1 MEIQSGLTKSGNAM
15 FSQTVE
21 YALRAVTY
29 LAQNCE
35 HACTTEQIAKATS
48 VPQAYLAKVLQSL
61 LRSGITQS
69 QRGIK
74 GGIRLARSADELTML
89 DVVQAVDPIKRIEHC
104 PLPMDTESNGHSIR
118 HHAHAALCPLH
129 QRLDEALGAV
139 EKIFGTTTLANLV
152 AAAKSGNP
160 LCHSN
165 QAAINGREKLH
176 IAG

>member
-1 MEIQSGLTKSGNAM
+1 M

-35 HACTTEQIAKATS
+35 SACTTEQIAKATN

-74 GGIRLARSADELTML
+74 GGIRLARSAEELTL
-89 DVVQAVDPIKRIEHC
+89 FDVVQAVDPIKRIEHC
-104 PLPMDTESNGHSIR
+104 PLPAGEEVTDLP
-118 HHAHAALCPLH
+118 HHHKQHHLCPLH
-129 QRLDEALGAV
+129 QRLDDALGAV
-139 EKIFGTTTLANLV
+139 EKIFRTTTLANLV
-152 AAAKSGNP
+152 AAAEAGNP
-160 LCHSN
+160 LCHSHSVAN
-165 QAAINGREKLH
+165 ERHKLH
-176 IAG
+176 VAG

>member
-1 MEIQSGLTKSGNAM
+1 M

-35 HACTTEQIAKATS
+35 TACTTEQIAKATN

-74 GGIRLARSADELTML
+74 GGIRLARGADELTL
-89 DVVQAVDPIKRIEHC
+89 YDVVQAVDPIKRIEHC
-104 PLPMDTESNGHSIR
+104 PLPSGEESGEPALRNHKP
-118 HHAHAALCPLH
+118 HHLCPLH
-129 QRLDEALGAV
+129 QRLDDALGAV
-139 EKIFGTTTLANLV
+139 EKIFRTTALSDLV
-152 AAAKSGNP
+152 AAAKAGNP

-165 QAAINGREKLH
+165 QVLQERHKLH
-176 IAG
+176 VAG

>member
-1 MEIQSGLTKSGNAM
+1 M

-35 HACTTEQIAKATS
+35 SACTTEQIAKSTN

-74 GGIRLARSADELTML
+74 GGIRLARSADELTL
-89 DVVQAVDPIKRIEHC
+89 FDVVQAVDPIKRIEHC
-104 PLPMDTESNGHSIR
+104 PLPNGDEETGDRSLR
-118 HHAHAALCPLH
+118 AHAEHHLCPLH
-129 QRLDEALGAV
+129 QRLDDALGAV
-139 EKIFGTTTLANLV
+139 EKIFRTTTLSDLV
-152 AAAKSGNP
+152 AAAKAGNP
-160 LCHSN
+160 LCHSDS
-165 QAAINGREKLH
+165 AVHERHKLH
-176 IAG
+176 AAG

>member
-1 MEIQSGLTKSGNAM
+1 M

-35 HACTTEQIAKATS
+35 TACTTEQIAKSTN

-74 GGIRLARSADELTML
+74 GGIRLARSAHELTML
-89 DVVQAVDPIKRIEHC
+89 DVVQAVDPIRRIEHC
-104 PLPMDTESNGHSIR
+104 PLPSEDELNERSMRNHS
-118 HHAHAALCPLH
+118 HHSLCPLH
-129 QRLDEALGAV
+129 QRLDDALEAV
-139 EKIFGTTTLANLV
+139 ETIFRTTTLADLV
-152 AAAKSGNP
+152 DAAKAGNP

-165 QAAINGREKLH
+165 KTINGHEKLH
-176 IAG
+176 VAG

>member
-1 MEIQSGLTKSGNAM
+1 M

-35 HACTTEQIAKATS
+35 SACTTEQIAKATS

-74 GGIRLARSADELTML
+74 GGIRLARSSHELTML
-89 DVVQAVDPIKRIEHC
+89 DVVQAVDPIKRIDNC
-104 PLPMDTESNGHSIR
+104 PLPTNSEAQEKMLRN
-118 HHAHAALCPLH
+118 HAADTLCPLH
-129 QRLDEALGAV
+129 QKLDEALGAV
-139 EKIFGTTTLANLV
+139 EKIFGTTTLQDLV
-152 AAAKSGNP
+152 QSSEAGNP
-160 LCHSN
+160 LCHSSP
-165 QAAINGREKLH
+165 AIKGQEKLH

>member
-1 MEIQSGLTKSGNAM
+1 M

-35 HACTTEQIAKATS
+35 NACTTEQIAKATS

-104 PLPMDTESNGHSIR
+104 PLPTDVDLHGQPHRNRGS
-118 HHAHAALCPLH
+118 ALCPLH
-129 QRLDEALGAV
+129 ERLDEALGAV

-160 LCHSN
+160 LCHST
-165 QAAINGREKLH
+165 AAVNGHEKLH

>member
-1 MEIQSGLTKSGNAM
+1 M

-21 YALRAVTY
+21 YALRAVAY

-35 HACTTEQIAKATS
+35 SACTTEQIARSTN

-89 DVVQAVDPIKRIEHC
+89 DVVQAVDPINRIAHC
-104 PLPMDTESNGHSIR
+104 PISAEDPPAHKPNL
-118 HHAHAALCPLH
+118 AHAAVLCPLH
-129 QRLDEALGAV
+129 QQLDDAISAV
-139 EKIFGTTTLANLV
+139 ENIFRSTTMANLV
-152 AAAKSGNP
+152 LAAKTGNP

-165 QAAINGREKLH
+165 PAINSHKNLH
-176 IAG
+176 AAG

>member
-1 MEIQSGLTKSGNAM
+1 M

-29 LAQNCE
+29 LAKNCE
-35 HACTTEQIAKATS
+35 SACTTEQIAKATN

-74 GGIRLARSADELTML
+74 GGIRLARHASELTML
-89 DVVQAVDPIKRIEHC
+89 DVVQAVDPIKRIDHC
-104 PLPMDTESNGHSIR
+104 PLPAEDELHELVLHNHT
-118 HHAHAALCPLH
+118 HHTLCPLH
-129 QRLDEALGAV
+129 QRLDDALSAV
-139 EKIFGTTTLANLV
+139 EKIFHTTTLANLV
-152 AAAKSGNP
+152 EAAKAGNP

-165 QAAINGREKLH
+165 RAVNGNNKLH
-176 IAG
+176 VAG

>member
-1 MEIQSGLTKSGNAM
+1 M

-35 HACTTEQIAKATS
+35 SACTTEQIAKATS

-74 GGIRLARSADELTML
+74 GGIRLARSSHELSML
-89 DVVQAVDPIKRIEHC
+89 DVVQAVDPIKRIESC
-104 PLPMDTESNGHSIR
+104 PLPIDTEAQEQLVPN
-118 HHAHAALCPLH
+118 HASDSLCPLH
-129 QRLDEALGAV
+129 QKLDDALGAV
-139 EKIFGTTTLANLV
+139 EKIFGTTTLHDLV
-152 AAAKSGNP
+152 KLSEAGNP

-165 QAAINGREKLH
+165 LAIKGQEKLN

>member
-1 MEIQSGLTKSGNAM
+1 M

-29 LAQNCE
+29 LSENCE
-35 HACTTEQIAKATS
+35 SACTTEQIAKSTN

-74 GGIRLARSADELTML
+74 GGIRLARHASELTML

-104 PLPMDTESNGHSIR
+104 PLPAEDELNERTMRNHS
-118 HHAHAALCPLH
+118 HHQLCPLH
-129 QRLDEALGAV
+129 QRLDDALGAV
-139 EKIFGTTTLANLV
+139 EKIFRTTTLANLV
-152 AAAKSGNP
+152 ESAKAGHP

-165 QAAINGREKLH
+165 SVVNGREKLH
-176 IAG
+176 VAG

>member
-1 MEIQSGLTKSGNAM
+1 M

-35 HACTTEQIAKATS
+35 AACTTEQIAKATS

-74 GGIRLARSADELTML
+74 GGIRLARSAEELSML
-89 DVVQAVDPIKRIEHC
+89 DVVQAVDPIKRIDHC
-104 PLPMDTESNGHSIR
+104 PLPTEGEEINGHSIR
-118 HHAHAALCPLH
+118 NREAHALCPLH
-129 QRLDEALGAV
+129 QKLDEALGAV
-139 EKIFGTTTLANLV
+139 ESLFRTTTLHHLV
-152 AAAKSGNP
+152 EASKAGNP
-160 LCHSN
+160 LCHSSP
-165 QAAINGREKLH
+165 AVNGHEKLN

>member
-1 MEIQSGLTKSGNAM
+1 M

-29 LAQNCE
+29 LAHNCE
-35 HACTTEQIAKATS
+35 SACTTEQIAKATS

-61 LRSGITQS
+61 LRSDITQS

-74 GGIRLARSADELTML
+74 GGIRLARSASELTLL

-104 PLPMDTESNGHSIR
+104 PLPVEEESNEPAVRNRAR
-118 HHAHAALCPLH
+118 HQLCPLH
-129 QRLDEALGAV
+129 QRLDDALAAV
-139 EKIFGTTTLANLV
+139 EKIFRTTTLADLV
-152 AAAKSGNP
+152 AAAKAGNP

-165 QAAINGREKLH
+165 PAVIEYEKLH
-176 IAG
+176 AAG

>member
-1 MEIQSGLTKSGNAM
+1 M

-35 HACTTEQIAKATS
+35 SACTTEQIAKATS

-74 GGIRLARSADELTML
+74 GGIRLARSPQELTML

-104 PLPMDTESNGHSIR
+104 PLPTDSQGLEVSPRKHSES
-118 HHAHAALCPLH
+118 LCPLH
-129 QRLDEALGAV
+129 HKLDEALGAV
-139 EKIFGTTTLANLV
+139 EKIFGTTTLHDLV
-152 AAAKSGNP
+152 EAAKAGNP
-160 LCHSN
+160 LCH
-165 QAAINGREKLH
+165 AHAMANGREKLH

>member
-1 MEIQSGLTKSGNAM
+1 M

-35 HACTTEQIAKATS
+35 TACTTEQIARATN

-74 GGIRLARSADELTML
+74 GGIRLARSAEELTL
-89 DVVQAVDPIKRIEHC
+89 YDVVQAVDPIKRIEHC
-104 PLPMDTESNGHSIR
+104 PLPVNDEIEDR
-118 HHAHAALCPLH
+118 PLRAHAQQHLCPLH
-129 QRLDEALGAV
+129 QRLDDALGAV
-139 EKIFGTTTLANLV
+139 EKIFRTTSLADLV
-152 AAAKSGNP
+152 AAAKAGNP
-160 LCHSN
+160 LCHSDPALLKR
-165 QAAINGREKLH
+165 QKLH
-176 IAG
+176 VAG